1 MLDLKKKV
9 FTGDIKSIDEKEM
22 TLTASIST
30 DTVDRMG
37 EVLAPEGIE
46 LGNYRKNPVVL
57 WAHDYSQPPIGKAL
71 WVRRDG
77 QSIISKVQ
85 FAKTAFAQEIFGLY
99 RDGIMKAFSVGFVPK
114 DGKEGDGKKGP
125 RYTYTKWELLEYSA
139 VPVPANPDAI
149 ALAVSKGISEST
161 IKMALVE
168 EIKEEEGWQEDEP
181 VIEEKKLDINGLE
194 ELMAENKLLQDKLIA
209 SEKECVDL
217 KFKLYKLINQKKL
230 SEITD
235 DNFLSKA
242 HEIMAGVIRKHQGKV
257 S

>member
-1 MLDLKKKV
+1 MKKKV
-9 FTGDIKSIDEKEM
+9 FVGDIKSIDEKEM

-37 EVLAPEGIE
+37 EVLDPGGIE

-57 WAHDYSQPPIGKAL
+57 WAHDYSQPPIGKAM

-77 QSIISKVQ
+77 NSIISKVQ
-85 FAKTAFAQEIFGLY
+85 FAKTAFAQEIFQLY
-99 RDGIMKAFSVGFVPK
+99 KDGIMKAFSVGFVPK
-114 DGKEGDGKKGP
+114 DGREGDGKKGP

-149 ALAVSKGISEST
+149 ALAISKGMSKET
-161 IKMALVE
+161 MNLAFRE
-168 EIKEEEGWQEDEP
+168 EQEEGWDESSEA
-181 VIEEKKLDINGLE
+181 EEEQKEVKFDGLE
-194 ELMAENKLLQDKLIA
+194 ELEAENILLKEQNEAL
-209 SEKECVDL
+209 EKECREL
-217 KFKLYKLINQKKL
+217 KVKLFGLLTTKKQKL

-235 DNFLSKA
+235 QDLLRKA
-242 HEIMAGVIRKHQGKV
+242 EEVLIGVIRKAQGKV